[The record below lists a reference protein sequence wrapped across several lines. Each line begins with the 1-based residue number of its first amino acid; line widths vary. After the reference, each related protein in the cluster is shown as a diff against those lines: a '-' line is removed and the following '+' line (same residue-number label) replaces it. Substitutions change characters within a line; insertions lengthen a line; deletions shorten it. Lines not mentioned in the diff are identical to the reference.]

1 MTRARFNVGRIT
13 CTVFSMIK
21 DRSIQIKNIYYML
34 TYAFQVLKQ
43 TNYEEISSENFDN
56 IGDLFAAILAKG
68 LAQQL
73 KQGLYREYITIN
85 EDLSTL
91 RGKVDITSS
100 IKLKMQRKPM
110 IACEHDE
117 LSENNRFNQ
126 IIKTTAN
133 MLIRQPSVSNEHKA
147 ELKKEMLF
155 FSDVDEIEIGTI
167 RWDMLKYQR
176 NNQGYKMLINVCYFV
191 LEGLIHSD
199 EKGDFKMASF
209 LDEQRMCRLYERF
222 ILEYYRY
229 HYKGVISANSTQ
241 VKWNV
246 DDGVVDFLP
255 IMQTDIML
263 KCKGKALII
272 DAKYYAHTMQT
283 GQYNTQTL
291 HSNNMYQIFTYV
303 KNQDVMGDG
312 TVSGMLLYAKT
323 DETITPNNQFMMNGN
338 KISVRTLDLNLMFS
352 DISVQLDRIA
362 KEHFDL

>member
-1 MTRARFNVGRIT
+1 
-13 CTVFSMIK
+13 
-21 DRSIQIKNIYYML
+21 ML

-133 MLIRQPSVSNEHKA
+133 MLIRQPSVSSEHKA

-155 FSDVDEIEIGTI
+155 FSDVDEIEIG
-167 RWDMLKYQR
+167 RD
-176 NNQGYKMLINVCYFV
+176 
-191 LEGLIHSD
+191 GLIIQ
-199 EKGDFKMASF
+199 KGYSRGLLLPQVAVENLFTIEDF
-209 LDEQRMCRLYERF
+209 
-222 ILEYYRY
+222 LE
-229 HYKGVISANSTQ
+229 HTCMKAGISADSWMDESCDVYKFQ
-241 VKWNV
+241 
-246 DDGVVDFLP
+246 G
-255 IMQTDIML
+255 
-263 KCKGKALII
+263 
-272 DAKYYAHTMQT
+272 
-283 GQYNTQTL
+283 
-291 HSNNMYQIFTYV
+291 QIF
-303 KNQDVMGDG
+303 K
-312 TVSGMLLYAKT
+312 
-323 DETITPNNQFMMNGN
+323 
-338 KISVRTLDLNLMFS
+338 
-352 DISVQLDRIA
+352 
-362 KEHFDL
+362 